1 MVERLPVT
9 LTMDEVRRQL
19 GGVSRPTV
27 YKWVKQGRL
36 RRVDLPG
43 VFLVST
49 ESVLRLVNPADI
61 PADTFPTNLSA

>member
-1 MVERLPVT
+1 LPVT
-9 LTMDEVRRQL
+9 LSMEEARRQL
-19 GGVSRPTV
+19 GGVSRPTI
-27 YKWVKQGRL
+27 YKWVKQGKL

-61 PADTFPTNLSA
+61 PADNSEGNVGK